1 VPDLLVLWDVDFTL
15 ISTPGVG
22 GQLYR
27 IAFAEMF
34 GGELP
39 ALGRMAGRTDRAI
52 ALEVLTRAGIPE
64 PRRQVAAFEAVLAA
78 RAPEVADL
86 VRDRGTIL
94 PGAAEAIAALA
105 LAGMTEAGSAG
116 SPGGTGGAG
125 GTGGP
130 GGTGATPGT
139 GGPGGTG
146 GTGGPGGA
154 GSAGGVAAGDGG
166 RSRLVV
172 QSLLTGNIRALAEV
186 KLGALGLTD
195 HLDFAIGA
203 YGDAHEVRSELVG
216 PARRRATLAYG
227 RDFSREATVLVGDTP
242 LDIEAAL
249 LTGARAVGVATG
261 GFSVADLVSA
271 GAHAVLPDLTDTG
284 HVLSAI
290 MDGSGAIM
298 DGPGAAAHP

>member
-1 VPDLLVLWDVDFTL
+1 MPDLLVLWDVDYTL
-15 ISTPGVG
+15 ISANGIG
-22 GQLYR
+22 AQLYR

-52 ALEVLTRAGIPE
+52 ALRVLTLAGIPD

-78 RAPEVADL
+78 RAPELADL
-86 VRDRGTIL
+86 MRERGTIL

-105 LAGMTEAGSAG
+105 LAGTTEAGE
-116 SPGGTGGAG
+116 PGGAG
-125 GTGGP
+125 GTDGTDGTD
-130 GGTGATPGT
+130 GTGD
-139 GGPGGTG
+139 
-146 GTGGPGGA
+146 
-154 GSAGGVAAGDGG
+154 VAAGDG
-166 RSRLVV
+166 RQPRLVV

-195 HLDFAIGA
+195 HLDFDVGA

-249 LTGARAVGVATG
+249 VTGARAVGVATG

-271 GAHAVLPDLTDTG
+271 GAHAVLPDLADTSR
-284 HVLSAI
+284 VLTAI